1 MEFYSIF
8 YDFLRFFVD
17 PLKCEPAYT
26 IITVADTVES
36 AKKDESSCPST
47 SQQSAEE
54 ISQPPM
60 KRPRI
65 DENIYVSKF
74 KQNCNYKN
82 NSRYDRI

>member
-8 YDFLRFFVD
+8 YDFLRFFLD
-17 PLKCEPAYT
+17 PLNAYA

-36 AKKDESSCPST
+36 AKDESSCPST
-47 SQQSAEE
+47 SQQSVEE
-54 ISQPPM
+54 ISQPAM

-82 NSRYDRI
+82 NSMTEFE